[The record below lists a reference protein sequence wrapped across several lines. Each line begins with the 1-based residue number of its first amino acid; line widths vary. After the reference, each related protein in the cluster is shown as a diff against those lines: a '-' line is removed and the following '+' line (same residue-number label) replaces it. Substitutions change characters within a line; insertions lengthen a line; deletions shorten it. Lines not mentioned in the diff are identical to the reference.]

1 MLICREMQNLQ
12 IPMEIFVSHNMLQR
26 FMIIIDKK
34 LFKYTLKNNKW
45 IIKKLEIYG
54 RYLHFIKYKSGII

>member
-1 MLICREMQNLQ
+1 
-12 IPMEIFVSHNMLQR
+12 
-26 FMIIIDKK
+26 MIIIDKK